1 MINNSKKKILKNLTL
16 ILSTNN
22 DREEFILRF
31 LHYYNSNFSSSN
43 LNIIISDSGT
53 KKKHIL
59 LKKKIS
65 KKKFNLKIKIINF
78 KSKNDPSK
86 LNRDGWGIPRFEYR
100 ERYKQVLKFVKSAY
114 IVLAADDDFY
124 LPDYFYRALKILKKD
139 NSYSCIYGHQITF
152 SLKNFTAFGKITK
165 FKINKELNPPNPWQ
179 EDSFYIDRLYN
190 LGKNPWSWFNWYAI
204 QKTDVLKSAIVY
216 SKKYNLDGYLFEKF
230 LTFCHSVM
238 YKSKKIDFVYCA
250 RQENPIYNDFIG
262 REPFSY
268 FRNIKSLNDFK
279 DCCVYFLMKKHKIKK
294 NKASKIINEIIQK
307 DYNSYIMNDAK
318 EIPRLIKNRYL
329 KGLLKFNLI
338 KKVRPK
344 INQDSRL
351 ISFKNKNLSKEKF
364 ILRKFIEV

>member
-1 MINNSKKKILKNLTL
+1 MINNSKKKILKKLTL

-31 LHYYNSNFSSSN
+31 LDYYNSNFLNSN

-59 LKKKIS
+59 LKKKIN

-78 KSKNDPSK
+78 ESKNDPSK
-86 LNRDGWGIPRFEYR
+86 LNRDGWGIPKFEYR
-100 ERYKQVLKFVKSAY
+100 ERYKQVLKFVKSTY
-114 IVLAADDDFY
+114 IALAADDDFY
-124 LPDYFYRALKILKKD
+124 LPDYFYRALKILIKD
-139 NSYSCIYGHQITF
+139 SSCSCVYGHQITF

-179 EDSFYIDRLYN
+179 EDNFYIDRLQN

-204 QKTDVLKSAIVY
+204 QKTDVLKSAIIY

-230 LTFCHSVM
+230 LTFCHSAM

-279 DCCVYFLMKKHKIKK
+279 NCCVYFLMKKHKIKK
-294 NKASKIINEIIQK
+294 IKASKIINEITQK

-338 KKVRPK
+338 KKVRPN

-351 ISFKNKNLSKEKF
+351 ISFKNKNLRKEKL
-364 ILRKFIEV
+364 ILKKFIEI